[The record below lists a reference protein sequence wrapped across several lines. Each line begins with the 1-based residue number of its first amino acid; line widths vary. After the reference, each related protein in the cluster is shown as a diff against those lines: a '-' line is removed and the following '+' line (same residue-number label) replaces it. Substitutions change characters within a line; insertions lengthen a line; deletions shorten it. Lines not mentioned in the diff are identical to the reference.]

1 MTRPSNFLTSPKL
14 SSPID
19 WWQSSNFPL
28 KVGAVSDR
36 SYLEEISIRNLG
48 IIEQSELELGRGLNV
63 LTGETGAG
71 KTMILT
77 ALSLVLGG
85 KSDSSLVR
93 HGSERLV
100 ATAQFSVTADSK
112 ELLDE
117 IGAEVEGTSLIVTR
131 TVNSDGKSK
140 ASCGGVT
147 VPAGTLSDVTEPLI
161 EIHGQSANSQIVKP
175 ARQRELLDRFGGT
188 AIAPVLSDYQQ
199 TYLEYLELKE
209 RIKAMKA
216 SANKRDGEI
225 AELEEFLAAWTK
237 LKAVRNEPSAV
248 EDEIQRLSSVEDLR
262 LASSGA
268 LSALDSEESGALT
281 LLHSARRFLDAAKG
295 KDARLEEIAERVAE
309 SLFILDDTSS
319 DLASYATGLEADPE
333 RLDFLQGRKAE
344 LNLFVKRWGGAG
356 TADDELVALAAKA
369 KTGKESIADLKG
381 GDERIAELENDLAK
395 IKKLLLASAQK
406 LSQARSTAAEL
417 LSHSVTN
424 EIQALSMPHT
434 RFFAE
439 VISPDYSAALKE
451 SDFTQLG
458 CDEISMQIQGQADGP
473 KIALGKGA
481 SGGEMSRIMLGL
493 EVVIAKS
500 HPVGTYIFDEVDAG
514 VGGKAAI
521 EVGKRLHALAQ
532 SAQVIVVTHL
542 PQVAAWADTH
552 FVVKKSSDGSV
563 LQSGVSKLGQSER
576 VEEIARMLAGLEESS
591 SAREHAAELL
601 AMRG

>member
-1 MTRPSNFLTSPKL
+1 MSE
-14 SSPID
+14 
-19 WWQSSNFPL
+19 
-28 KVGAVSDR
+28 R

-77 ALSLVLGG
+77 ALALVLGG
-85 KSDSSLVR
+85 KSDSALVR
-93 HGSERLV
+93 HGSDRLV
-100 ATAQFSVTADSK
+100 ATAQFSVTANSQEK
-112 ELLDE
+112 LDE
-117 IGAEVEGTSLIVTR
+117 IGAETDGSSLIVTR

-147 VPAGTLSDVTEPLI
+147 VPTGTLADVTEPLI
-161 EIHGQSANSQIVKP
+161 EIHGQSANAQIVKP
-175 ARQRELLDRFGGT
+175 ARQRELLDRFGGST
-188 AIAPVLSDYQQ
+188 IAKAISEYQEIYGQ
-199 TYLEYLELKE
+199 YLELKE

-225 AELEEFLAAWTK
+225 AELEEFLAAWSK
-237 LKAVRNEPSAV
+237 LKAVRDEASSV
-248 EDEIQRLSSVEDLR
+248 EDEIKRLSSVEDLR
-262 LASSGA
+262 IASSGA
-268 LSALDSEESGALT
+268 LSALDAEDSGALN

-295 KDARLEEIAERVAE
+295 KDSRLEEIAERVAE
-309 SLFILDDTSS
+309 SFFILDDASS
-319 DLASYATGLEADPE
+319 DLASYATRLEADPD
-333 RLDFLQGRKAE
+333 RLDFLQNRKAE
-344 LNLFVKRWGGAG
+344 ISLFIKRWGGAG
-356 TADDELVALAAKA
+356 SLDEELLTLAAKA
-369 KTGKESIADLKG
+369 KSGKEAIADLKG
-381 GDERIAELENDLAK
+381 GDDRIAELESELAK
-395 IKKLLLASAQK
+395 VKKSLLLSAQSLTK
-406 LSQARSTAAEL
+406 LRSAAAVS
-417 LSHSVTN
+417 LSTSVTH

-434 RFFAE
+434 KFFVE
-439 VISPDYSAALKE
+439 VSSPDYASALKE
-451 SDFTQLG
+451 SDFTNLG
-458 CDEISMQIQGQADGP
+458 CDEITMQIQGQIDGP

-493 EVVIAKS
+493 EVVIAQS

-532 SAQVIVVTHL
+532 NAQVIVVTHL

-552 FVVKKSSDGSV
+552 FVVRKSSDGSV
-563 LQSGVSKLGQSER
+563 VQSGVSKLAQSER

>member
-1 MTRPSNFLTSPKL
+1 
-14 SSPID
+14 
-19 WWQSSNFPL
+19 
-28 KVGAVSDR
+28 VSER

-77 ALSLVLGG
+77 ALALVLGG
-85 KSDSSLVR
+85 KSDSALVR
-93 HGSERLV
+93 HGSDRLV
-100 ATAQFSVTADSK
+100 ATAQFSVTANSQEK
-112 ELLDE
+112 LDE
-117 IGAEVEGTSLIVTR
+117 IGAETDGSSLIVTR

-147 VPAGTLSDVTEPLI
+147 VPAGTLADVTEPLI
-161 EIHGQSANSQIVKP
+161 EIHGQSANAQIVKP
-175 ARQRELLDRFGGT
+175 ARQRELLDRFGGST
-188 AIAPVLSDYQQ
+188 IAKAISEYQEIYGQ
-199 TYLEYLELKE
+199 YLELKE

-225 AELEEFLAAWTK
+225 AELEEFLAAWSK
-237 LKAVRNEPSAV
+237 FRAVRDEASSV
-248 EDEIQRLSSVEDLR
+248 EDEIKRLSSVEDLR
-262 LASSGA
+262 IASSGA
-268 LSALDSEESGALT
+268 LSALDAEDSGALN

-295 KDARLEEIAERVAE
+295 KDSRLEEIAERVAE
-309 SLFILDDTSS
+309 SLFILDDASS
-319 DLASYATGLEADPE
+319 DLASYATGLEADPD
-333 RLDFLQGRKAE
+333 RLDFLQNRKAE
-344 LNLFVKRWGGAG
+344 ISLFIKRWGGAG
-356 TADDELVALAAKA
+356 SLDEELLILAAKA
-369 KTGKESIADLKG
+369 KSGKEAIADLKG
-381 GDERIAELENDLAK
+381 GDNRIAELESELAK
-395 IKKLLLASAQK
+395 VKKSLLLSAQSLTK
-406 LSQARSTAAEL
+406 ARSAAAVS
-417 LSHSVTN
+417 LSTSVTH

-434 RFFAE
+434 KFFVE
-439 VISPDYSAALKE
+439 VSSPDYASALKE
-451 SDFTQLG
+451 SDFTNLG
-458 CDEISMQIQGQADGP
+458 CDEITMQIQGQIDGP

-493 EVVIAKS
+493 EVVIAQS

-532 SAQVIVVTHL
+532 NAQVIVVTHL

-552 FVVKKSSDGSV
+552 FVVRKSSDGSV
-563 LQSGVSKLGQSER
+563 VQSGVSKLAQSER